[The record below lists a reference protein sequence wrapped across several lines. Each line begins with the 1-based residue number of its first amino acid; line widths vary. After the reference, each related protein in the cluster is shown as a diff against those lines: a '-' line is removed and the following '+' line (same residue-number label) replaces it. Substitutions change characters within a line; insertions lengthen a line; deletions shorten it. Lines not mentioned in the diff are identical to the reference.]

1 MGSFQIKAF
10 HISSVNNCIADAVSR
25 GQFQKFKKNG
35 TISSRISNYSTKGV
49 LEPFKHEIMNLI
61 ESSLSLNTWNVY
73 DNAINVFV
81 NFRLNYNLEHK
92 WPVPVSDLIN
102 FIVYLSSESYSPN
115 TAKSYLARL
124 DLK

>member
-1 MGSFQIKAF
+1 
-10 HISSVNNCIADAVSR
+10 
-25 GQFQKFKKNG
+25 
-35 TISSRISNYSTKGV
+35 
-49 LEPFKHEIMNLI
+49 MNLI

-102 FIVYLSSESYSPN
+102 GIVYLSSESYSPN
-115 TAKSYLARL
+115 TAKSYLAGIGFKMKKNNFH
-124 DLK
+124 DSTDSFVIKQIVKWND